1 MSKETQPNI
10 MIIGSGG
17 REHSLG
23 WKLADSP
30 LSPNLF
36 FAPGNG
42 GTENLGT
49 NLDIVGTNQIIDWSR
64 DNGINLIVVGTET
77 PLEQGIIN
85 EAKEAQIPAFGPT
98 QEAARLETSKAWASK
113 FMTRYNI
120 PQPEFRIFNEY
131 EKAALFTQN
140 PSWPEIVIKASGLAA
155 GKGVILP
162 NNQQET
168 ETAIRQIMVEKVF
181 GEAGREIVIQERLNG
196 PEVSVLAFSDSN
208 TIVPLL
214 PSQDHKRAYDHDQG
228 PNTGGMGAYAPTPVM
243 TPELLQ
249 QIQDTILQPTI
260 DGMRQEGYP
269 YQGVLYA
276 GLMLTDNGPKV
287 LEYNVRF
294 GDPETQPLMML
305 LKTDFLPILYSCIN
319 STLNEQKVKFREGT
333 AVCVIL
339 ASLGYPGKY
348 EKGEIIKG
356 LNTVSYPDIQ
366 VFHAGTTSVN
376 EQIVTN
382 GGRVLGIT
390 AYGQN
395 VAQAYKKA
403 YSVIGEKGGVYFE
416 NMHYRTDI
424 AYQALT

>member
-1 MSKETQPNI
+1 MLKEAQSNI
-10 MIIGSGG
+10 MIVGSGG

-30 LSPNLF
+30 QSPKLF

-49 NLDIVGTNQIIDWSR
+49 NLDIVDTNQIINWSR
-64 DNGINLIVVGTET
+64 DNSINLIVVGPEV

-98 QEAARLETSKAWASK
+98 QKAARPETSKAWASQ
-113 FMTRYNI
+113 FMAKHSI

-131 EKAALFTQN
+131 EEVILFIQN

-162 NNQQET
+162 NNLQEA
-168 ETAIRQIMVEKVF
+168 EAAIRQIMVERVF
-181 GEAGREIVIQERLNG
+181 GEAGREIVIQERLSG
-196 PEVSVLAFSDSN
+196 PEVSVLAFSDGN

-214 PSQDHKRAYDHDQG
+214 PSQDHKRAYDQDQG

-260 DGMRQEGYP
+260 DGMRQEGYL

-276 GLMLTDNGPKV
+276 GLMLTDNGPRV

-305 LKTDFLPILYSCIN
+305 LDTDLLPILYSCIN
-319 STLNEQKVKFREGT
+319 GTLNKQEVKFRKGA

-339 ASLGYPGKY
+339 ASQGYPAKY
-348 EKGEIIKG
+348 EKGRLIKG
-356 LNTVSYPDIQ
+356 LNGVRNPDIQ
-366 VFHAGTTSVN
+366 IFHAGTRVIE
-376 EQIVTN
+376 EQTVTN

-390 AYGQN
+390 AFGQN
-395 VAQAYKKA
+395 IAQACQIA
-403 YSVIGEKGGVYFE
+403 YSIVRENGIHFE
-416 NMHYRTDI
+416 GMHYRTDI